1 MSIHHSIIKAPLFT
15 EKSTDLR
22 DANKYVFDV
31 ALDSDKLQIR
41 KAIEA
46 IFDVKVESVNTMVV
60 KGKKKRVGR
69 FVGYKSNWKKAIIKL
84 QDGQTIDR
92 FGDV

>member
-15 EKSTDLR
+15 EMSTDLR
-22 DANKYVFDV
+22 DENKYVFDV
-31 ALDSDKLQIR
+31 AIDSDKLQIR

-46 IFDVKVESVNTMVV
+46 IFDVKVESVNTMIV

-69 FVGYKSNWKKAIIKL
+69 FVGYKPNWKKAIIKL